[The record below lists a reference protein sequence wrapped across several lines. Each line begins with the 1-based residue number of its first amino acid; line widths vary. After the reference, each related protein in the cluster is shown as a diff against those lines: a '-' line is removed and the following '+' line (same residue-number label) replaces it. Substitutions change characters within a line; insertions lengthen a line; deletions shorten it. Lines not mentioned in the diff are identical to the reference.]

1 MRTVRTPPRWGNDR
15 ASPTAHQEFVVRAK
29 YGQVMRDAMDVDDK
43 NARDMDRRTPD
54 TENENGESD
63 ASHIPLRLSERE

>member
-1 MRTVRTPPRWGNDR
+1 MRTVRTPPRWGNDLV
-15 ASPTAHQEFVVRAK
+15 SPTAHQEFVRAK
-29 YGQVMRDAMDVDDK
+29 YGQVMRDAMDVDDN

-63 ASHIPLRLSERE
+63 ASHTLLWLSERK

>member
-1 MRTVRTPPRWGNDR
+1 
-15 ASPTAHQEFVVRAK
+15 
-29 YGQVMRDAMDVDDK
+29 MRDAMDVDDK